1 MHVNHLGI
9 RRGKPGNPFR
19 RSRALVLCAIASGL
33 VLTAWSLPVG
43 AQQPDTEWID
53 GIIASSTPAA
63 IVFML
68 SVLVLKVTA
77 FVLGYLIVR
86 LGHDTLIKGVS
97 GQIDFGFSG
106 SGIKAKLKSASPG
119 ALFVLMGSAIII
131 WGLAVEKPMK
141 IKIPLAAKQE
151 AAQQKPEDPLRR
163 VPIGD

>member
-1 MHVNHLGI
+1 MRVFHPGI
-9 RRGKPGNPFR
+9 RRGGPGTPFR
-19 RSRALVLCAIASGL
+19 RFRALVSCAIACGL
-33 VLTAWSLPVG
+33 VLAAWSLPVG
-43 AQQPDTEWID
+43 AQQPGTEWID
-53 GIIASSTPAA
+53 GIIAGSTPAA

-86 LGHDTLIKGVS
+86 LGHDTMIKGVS

-131 WGLAVEKPMK
+131 WGLTVEKPMK
-141 IKIPLAAKQE
+141 IKIPLAAQQE
-151 AAQQKPEDPLRR
+151 AAQQKQEDPLRR